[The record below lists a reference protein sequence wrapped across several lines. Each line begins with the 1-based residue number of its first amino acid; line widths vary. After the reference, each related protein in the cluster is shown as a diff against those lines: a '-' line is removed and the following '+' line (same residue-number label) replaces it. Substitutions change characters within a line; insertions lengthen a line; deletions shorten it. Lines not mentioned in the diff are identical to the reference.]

1 MRRNCEQELRR
12 EAEEK
17 PAKTHSSYEIKEI
30 DTDELINKLEKQ
42 NEELRKSKFAL
53 EELKKRYIE
62 LYNFAPVGYFIFNHE
77 GLVKEV
83 NATGA
88 VFLGL
93 SCQKLLT
100 RGFRH
105 FVVPGDLELWDHH
118 ILNTINNWEK
128 QSCELM
134 LKREDGY
141 TLFVRMDSIQME
153 TTAGTPEIRT
163 AMTDITHR
171 RLREEGIDSVHDYTE
186 KIIDTV
192 REPLVVLDEKLR
204 VASASNSFYQ
214 TFRVSPGET
223 VGTCFYDIANHQW
236 NNPKLRELLEN
247 ILPKQT
253 KIKDIEVEHEIPSL
267 GYRKL
272 ILNARRIP
280 SKEGKTQFILLAM
293 EDITEH
299 KPGAYYL

>member
-1 MRRNCEQELRR
+1 LKR
-12 EAEEK
+12 EAE
-17 PAKTHSSYEIKEI
+17 AKLAGAQSSYEIKQI
-30 DTDELINKLEKQ
+30 DTEELIHELQVRQIMFEMQ
-42 NEELRKSKFAL
+42 NEELKKAQLAL
-53 EELKKRYIE
+53 EEIKERYIE
-62 LYNFAPVGYFIFNHE
+62 LYDFAPVGYFIFNRE

-83 NATGA
+83 NITGA
-88 VFLGL
+88 LFPGLTRQKVL
-93 SCQKLLT
+93 SC
-100 RGFRH
+100 GFGH
-105 FVVPGDLELWDHH
+105 FVVTGDLELWNRH
-118 ILNTINNWEK
+118 ILCTKNWEK

-141 TLFVRMDSIQME
+141 TLFVRLDSIRME
-153 TTAGTPEIRT
+153 TTEGTPEIRT
-163 AMTDITHR
+163 AMTDITHH
-171 RLREEGIDSVHDYTE
+171 RLREEEVHSVHDYTE

-223 VGTCFYDIANHQW
+223 IGSSLYDIANRQW
-236 NNPKLRELLEN
+236 NDQELRELLEN

-253 KIKDIEVEHEIPSL
+253 KIKDIEVEQKIPSL

-280 SKEGKTQFILLAM
+280 DKEGKTQFILLAM
-293 EDITEH
+293 EDVTEH
-299 KPGAYYL
+299 